1 MSIGGAHGARRG
13 TGPTYLDCPL
23 SHGALYLIL
32 QNRISRGSGS
42 PEITLHRRGPSPEPE
57 PPIGRGRV
65 TPFTRARVK
74 GVTCRLSTD
83 PRSAFRWLMPLSQDR
98 MREDHLT
105 RTFEE
110 KVEAL
115 SGVKRVKGRSSNGN
129 SIKRQ
134 RLDP

>member
-1 MSIGGAHGARRG
+1 
-13 TGPTYLDCPL
+13 
-23 SHGALYLIL
+23 
-32 QNRISRGSGS
+32 
-42 PEITLHRRGPSPEPE
+42 
-57 PPIGRGRV
+57 
-65 TPFTRARVK
+65 
-74 GVTCRLSTD
+74 
-83 PRSAFRWLMPLSQDR
+83 MPLSQDR